1 MSALTKTLL
10 ALASAGALL
19 GALPAHAQATTDCSA
34 QRGCA
39 AKFCQLENEITY
51 ARANNNTHRVAGL
64 QKALAE
70 AKANCT
76 DSRLQSQR
84 EADVRDKQN
93 KVSER
98 EDELKAARAKGKQEK
113 IDKAQRKLDEARA
126 EYDAALADLNR

>member
-39 AKFCQLENEITY
+39 AKFCQLENEIAY

-113 IDKAQRKLDEARA
+113 IHKAQRKLDEARA